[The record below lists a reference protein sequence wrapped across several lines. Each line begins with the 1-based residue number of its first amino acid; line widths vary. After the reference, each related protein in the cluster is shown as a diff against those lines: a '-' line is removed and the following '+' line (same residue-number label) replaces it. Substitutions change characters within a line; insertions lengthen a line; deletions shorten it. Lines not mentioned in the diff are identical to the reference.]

1 MICIDLV
8 LLPLYSLDMTFV
20 PTAAEPGFDARIKR
34 IYDHLYANGSVRTPI
49 GIASEVDKLL
59 RVASLMENGA
69 GVFPAFSFAPEVR
82 RAISQ
87 GQERTIQAIAAQVRE
102 CFTSVKKASNLY
114 QGEDIDISDS
124 DLAWC
129 CAQLDGVI
137 VSSATRDSFGDAVE
151 IFRTS
156 WAKQSSGQFFTDGH
170 VTHLAMTLLRFDPFV
185 GDDLIDICSGTG
197 GFLLAGLDRIRKLA
211 TLRGL
216 DPSGK
221 ELLAIAKRT
230 LRGQEVD
237 QDISDV
243 ANASLSGRLGCR
255 ETFVHSGDSLRPLR
269 KETPLREGS
278 HHCAASN
285 PPFGTKITIKSHH
298 VLSRYELAAPNGRR
312 PTPRPPD
319 VLLLEQNVRMLK
331 PGTGRLAIVVPYQI
345 LSGPQTRYIRDWLL
359 RHSHLEAV
367 VDLPPET
374 FQPHTGTKTSLL
386 VVRRRLNPLDEIVF
400 SEDGTV
406 FMSTPKWIGHD
417 RRGRPVF
424 ECTPDGRHTTT
435 ILSDM
440 EDVANAFEGFCQAR
454 TPSAIHA
461 ESFAVP
467 ITAVVADADLRL
479 NARYYRDRNAIEA
492 SVSRRRGWDTVR
504 LGDLSERIFFPT
516 RFKRHYV
523 ESSEAAVPFLGGANI
538 TELLVKTDKWI
549 SKSDP
554 KLPELIVQPGWLLI
568 TRSGTTGIVSSV
580 PAAWDGFAISEHVIR
595 VVPKNDCE
603 PAVLAWIQVYLRSTD
618 GQRALKRGVFGSV
631 IDEITPEFVADIRI
645 PIPDDPDTRAKIA
658 SAVAV
663 AEETRQRSIS
673 SFDEAAV
680 VLKKALSGRHRNP
693 PVTLKN
699 PLDHVEQLLD
709 SEISL

>member
-1 MICIDLV
+1 MHV
-8 LLPLYSLDMTFV
+8 FALPLFCASCRLSSMS
-20 PTAAEPGFDARIKR
+20 PLLTATEQSFDARIKR

-49 GIASEVDKLL
+49 GIASEVGKLL
-59 RVASLMENGA
+59 RVASSMENGA
-69 GVFPAFSFAPEVR
+69 GMFPAFSFAPEVR

-87 GQERTIQAIAAQVRE
+87 GHERTIRAIAAQVRE
-102 CFTSVKKASNLY
+102 CFTSIKTTSNLY
-114 QGEDIDISDS
+114 EGEDIRISDN

-156 WAKQSSGQFFTDGH
+156 WAKQSSGQFFTDGR
-170 VTHLAMTLLRFDPFV
+170 VTHLAMSLLRFDPFV

-197 GFLLAGLDRIRKLA
+197 GFLLAGLDRIRQLA
-211 TLRGL
+211 ALRGL
-216 DPSGK
+216 DASGN

-237 QDISDV
+237 QDICDV
-243 ANASLSGRLGCR
+243 ANISLSGRLGCR
-255 ETFVHSGDSLRPLR
+255 ETFVHAGDSLRPLR
-269 KETPLREGS
+269 EETPLREGS
-278 HHCAASN
+278 HQCAASN
-285 PPFGTKITIKSHH
+285 PPFGTKITIKSPDI
-298 VLSRYELAAPNGRR
+298 LSRYELAAPNGRR

-331 PGTGRLAIVVPYQI
+331 PGTGRLAIVIPYQI

-367 VDLPPET
+367 IDLPPET

-386 VVRRRLNPLDEIVF
+386 VVRRRLSALDAIDF
-400 SEDGTV
+400 SKDGTV
-406 FMSTPKWIGHD
+406 FMSTPRWIGHD

-424 ECTPDGRHTTT
+424 KCTPDGRHTTT
-435 ILSDM
+435 ILSDL
-440 EDVANAFEGFCQAR
+440 EDVAIAFEGFLQAQM
-454 TPSAIHA
+454 PSEIHA

-467 ITAVVADADLRL
+467 SAAVVADPDLRL
-479 NARYYRDRNAIEA
+479 NARYYRDRDAIEA
-492 SVSRRRGWDTVR
+492 SVSTRRGWDTVR

-523 ESSEAAVPFLGGANI
+523 EASEAAVPFLGGANI
-538 TELLVKTDKWI
+538 TELLGKTDKWI
-549 SKSDP
+549 SKSDQ

-595 VVPKNDCE
+595 VVPKNDCD
-603 PAVLAWIQVYLRSTD
+603 PAVIAWVQVYLRSTD

-631 IDEITPEFVADIRI
+631 IDEITPEFVADVRI
-645 PIPDDPDTRAKIA
+645 PVPGDPATRAKIA
-658 SAVAV
+658 TAVAV
-663 AEETRQRSIS
+663 AEEARQRAIS
-673 SFDEAAV
+673 SFDEAAG
-680 VLKKALSGRHRNP
+680 VLEKALSGRRRNP
-693 PVTLKN
+693 PMTLKD
-699 PLDHVEQLLD
+699 PLDHV
-709 SEISL
+709 

>member
-1 MICIDLV
+1 
-8 LLPLYSLDMTFV
+8 MTRL
-20 PTAAEPGFDARIKR
+20 PTATEQGFDASIKR
-34 IYDHLYANGSVRTPI
+34 IYDHLYANGSVRTPL

-82 RAISQ
+82 KAISQ
-87 GQERTIQAIAAQVRE
+87 GEERTIQALAAEVRE
-102 CFTSVKKASNLY
+102 RFASFKADSNLY
-114 QGEDIDISDS
+114 YGEDIRISDN

-137 VSSATRDSFGDAVE
+137 VSTATRDSFGDAVE

-156 WAKQSSGQFFTDGH
+156 WAKQSSGQFFTDGR
-170 VTHLAMTLLRFDPFV
+170 VTHLAMSLLRFDPFA

-197 GFLLAGLDRIRKLA
+197 GFLLAGLDRIRQLA
-211 TLRGL
+211 AHRDIDT
-216 DPSGK
+216 SSK

-237 QDISDV
+237 HDICDV
-243 ANASLSGRLGCR
+243 ANASLSGRLGSR
-255 ETFVHSGDSLRPLR
+255 ETFVHPGDSLQPLK
-269 KETPLREGS
+269 KEAPLREGS
-278 HHCAASN
+278 HRCAASN
-285 PPFGTKITIKSHH
+285 PPFGTKITIKSPHI
-298 VLSRYELAAPNGRR
+298 LTRYELASPTGRR
-312 PTPRPPD
+312 PTPCPPD
-319 VLLLEQNVRMLK
+319 VLLLEQNVRMLE

-359 RHSHLEAV
+359 RHTHLNAV

-386 VVRRRLNPLDEIVF
+386 VVRRRLRPLDTLDP
-400 SEDGTV
+400 SEGGTV

-424 ECTPDGRHTTT
+424 ECTPDGRHTTA

-440 EDVANAFEGFCQAR
+440 ERVANAFEAFLQER
-454 TPSAIHA
+454 PLSAIHP

-467 ITAVVADADLRL
+467 NTVVVADPDLRL
-479 NARYYRDRNAIEA
+479 NARYYRERDAIEA
-492 SVSRRRGWDTVR
+492 SLSTRTGWHTVR
-504 LGDLSERIFFPT
+504 LGDLSKRIFFPT

-523 ESSEAAVPFLGGANI
+523 EASEVAVPFLGGANI
-538 TELLVKTDKWI
+538 TELVVKTDKWI

-554 KLPELIVQPGWLLI
+554 KLPELIVRPGWLLI

-595 VVPKNDCE
+595 VIPKDDCD
-603 PAVLAWIQVYLRSTD
+603 PSLIAWFYMYLRSTD
-618 GQRALKRGVFGSV
+618 GRRALRRGVFGSV
-631 IDEITPEFVADIRI
+631 IDEITPEFVADVRV
-645 PIPDDPDTRAKIA
+645 PVPSNTDTCAKIA
-658 SAVAV
+658 TAVAA
-663 AEETRQRSIS
+663 AEEARQRSIS
-673 SFDEAAV
+673 SFDEAS
-680 VLKKALSGRHRNP
+680 VLLGKALSRP
-693 PVTLKN
+693 
-699 PLDHVEQLLD
+699 
-709 SEISL
+709 

>member
-1 MICIDLV
+1 MIPSAKATDQ
-8 LLPLYSLDMTFV
+8 
-20 PTAAEPGFDARIKR
+20 GFDARIKR

-59 RVASLMENGA
+59 RVASHMEDGA
-69 GVFPAFSFAPEVR
+69 GVFPAFSFAPEIR
-82 RAISQ
+82 SAISQ
-87 GQERTIQAIAAQVRE
+87 GEKRTVQSIAAQVRK
-102 CFTSVKKASNLY
+102 CFTSVKRTSGLY
-114 QGEDIDISDS
+114 QGEDIRISDS

-137 VSSATRDSFGDAVE
+137 ISSAARDSFGDAVE

-156 WAKQSSGQFFTDGH
+156 WAKQSSGQFFTDGR
-170 VTHLAMTLLRFDPFV
+170 VTHLAMSLLRFDPLV

-197 GFLLAGLDRIRKLA
+197 GFLLAGLDWTRKIA
-211 TLRGL
+211 ALRGL
-216 DPSGK
+216 DTSGN
-221 ELLAIAKRT
+221 EFLTLAKRT
-230 LRGQEVD
+230 LSGQEVD
-237 QDISDV
+237 QDICDV
-243 ANASLSGRLGCR
+243 ANASLSGRLGCS
-255 ETFVHSGDSLRPLR
+255 ETFVHSGDSLRPFR
-269 KETPLREGS
+269 EETPFREGS
-278 HHCAASN
+278 HQCAASN
-285 PPFGTKITIKSHH
+285 PPFGTKITIKSPEI
-298 VLSRYELAAPNGRR
+298 LSRYELAAPNGRR

-359 RHSHLEAV
+359 RHTHLEAV
-367 VDLPPET
+367 IDLPLET

-386 VVRRRLNPLDEIVF
+386 VVRRRLRPLDAIDF

-424 ECTPDGRHTTT
+424 ERTPDGRRTAT

-440 EDVANAFEGFCQAR
+440 EDVASAFEGFIQGQ

-461 ESFAVP
+461 ESFTVPSAAV
-467 ITAVVADADLRL
+467 TADSDLRI
-479 NARYYRDRNAIEA
+479 NARYYRERDAIEA
-492 SVSRRRGWDTVR
+492 SVSKSEGWDTVR
-504 LGDLSERIFFPT
+504 LGDLCERIFFPG

-523 ESSEAAVPFLGGANI
+523 EASDAAVPFLGGANV
-538 TELLVKTDKWI
+538 TQLLVKTDKWI
-549 SKSDP
+549 SKSHP

-595 VVPKNDCE
+595 VVPKKDCD
-603 PAVLAWIQVYLRSTD
+603 PTVIAWVQVYLRSMD

-631 IDEITPEFVADIRI
+631 IDEITPEFVADVQI
-645 PIPDDPDTRAKIA
+645 PIPGDHDTRAKIA
-658 SAVAV
+658 TVVAA
-663 AEETRQRSIS
+663 AEEARQRSIS
-673 SFDEAAV
+673 SFNEAAIV
-680 VLKKALSGRHRNP
+680 FEEALSARGNNS

-699 PLDHVEQLLD
+699 PLDHVQ
-709 SEISL
+709 